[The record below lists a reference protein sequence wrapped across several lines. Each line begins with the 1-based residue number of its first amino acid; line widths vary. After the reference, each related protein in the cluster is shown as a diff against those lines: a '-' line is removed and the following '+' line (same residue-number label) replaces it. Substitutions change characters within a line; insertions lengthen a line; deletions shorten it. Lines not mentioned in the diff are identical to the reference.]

1 MQKVVQLSHSST
13 QVDLF
18 KSRMDVNTLKGRLV
32 CCLCENYIAL
42 TLINYKLNEI
52 KIKTAALRCRLK
64 AVFHWYVTDLRLLLS
79 FTNDPLL
86 FQLFDHAFKVV
97 LIKLYI

>member
-52 KIKTAALRCRLK
+52 KI
-64 AVFHWYVTDLRLLLS
+64 
-79 FTNDPLL
+79 
-86 FQLFDHAFKVV
+86 
-97 LIKLYI
+97 